1 MWSSSATLAVASR
14 RTLHTMPCCYQ
25 ALIESDE
32 GVMWS
37 SSATLAVAS
46 RRTLQAR
53 VLDEKESSSAAWS
66 SAAPAAAA
74 PPFCRRLDAFCDA
87 TWNRMELMR
96 TVGSVLFFGLAREAP
111 AERRRGRGAARLRGR
126 GVAILDGKR
135 LANSRGHRRE
145 RVRGGRGSGGR
156 RARPGCRRALLLI
169 KHARLQSAPR
179 SDRERGG
186 GGPHDALV

>member
-46 RRTLQAR
+46 RSTLQAR
-53 VLDEKESSSAAWS
+53 MLDEKESSSAAWS
-66 SAAPAAAA
+66 SAAPTAAAPSAHSLSTMSAGVCETLAVKDRDTSSAEARSPAAAA
-74 PPFCRRLDAFCDA
+74 PFCRRLDAFCDA

-96 TVGSVLFFGLAREAP
+96 TVGSELFLVWRERKLSLNLLTLQNC
-111 AERRRGRGAARLRGR
+111 ERR
-126 GVAILDGKR
+126 
-135 LANSRGHRRE
+135 
-145 RVRGGRGSGGR
+145 
-156 RARPGCRRALLLI
+156 
-169 KHARLQSAPR
+169 
-179 SDRERGG
+179 
-186 GGPHDALV
+186 